1 MGGDA
6 TPGEVAALARHIAR
20 TTGGTIRTG
29 WYSGRPALP
38 PEFDPLAF
46 DYVKLGPYR
55 EKLGGLNCRTTNQ
68 RLYRIVRTGSH
79 SDGYGS
85 PDDRSPNGGTAAR
98 PAESLFRMTDIT
110 SRFWRR

>member
-6 TPGEVAALARHIAR
+6 APGRSRRVGAAHRAHDRGHDPHRLVL
-20 TTGGTIRTG
+20 G
-29 WYSGRPALP
+29 PAGAAA
-38 PEFDPLAF
+38 EFDPLAF

>member
-6 TPGEVAALARHIAR
+6 APAKSPRWRGTSRARPGARSAQA
-20 TTGGTIRTG
+20 GTRAG
-29 WYSGRPALP
+29 PALP

-98 PAESLFRMTDIT
+98 PAESLFQMTDIT